1 MNYYIYLSMVN
12 MVHLGPSS
20 VLLASASSALMFC
33 PLVVVVSS
41 ILVSVHR
48 H

>member
-1 MNYYIYLSMVN
+1 MNYIYLSMVN
-12 MVHLGPSS
+12 MVHLGPYS
-20 VLLASASSALMFC
+20 VLLAYASSALMFC

-41 ILVSVHR
+41 ILVSIPH